1 MVKSSPHKEIDVSW
15 ANLRDPIGSLRKRLS
30 SYADPGYADFFR
42 QTLPKESCEVFGV
55 RAAAI
60 RQTVKEAIAAGG
72 EAFLNGLLFP
82 ARKSSKLDFCEGRI
96 AAAFLIGQLKIDFDR
111 RLDAITA
118 FLPLVDSWCVCDSL
132 CQSIKPKSFEKA
144 DLWDYIGMCL
154 ISEKPY
160 DQRVGVV
167 LTLKNFV
174 DSSYI
179 GETLE
184 RVENLAKRGIKEH
197 TVSMGTAW
205 LLCEA
210 FIKQP
215 DATTRYLERNSL
227 DDATFNRALQKICES
242 FRVDEHTKREIR
254 AMKRVRIKR

>member
-1 MVKSSPHKEIDVSW
+1 MVKSSSHIEIDVSW
-15 ANLRDPIGSLRKRLS
+15 VNLRDPIGSLRKRLR

-55 RAAAI
+55 RVAAI

-72 EAFLNGLLFP
+72 ESFLNGLLFP
-82 ARKSSKLDFCEGRI
+82 TRKTSTLDFCEGRV
-96 AAAFLIGQLKIDFDR
+96 AAAFLIGQLKIDFGK

-132 CQSIKPKSFEKA
+132 CQSIKPKPFEKA
-144 DLWDYIGMCL
+144 DLWNYVGVCL
-154 ISEKPY
+154 ASEKPY

-167 LTLKNFV
+167 LMLKNFV
-174 DSSYI
+174 DSHYI
-179 GETLE
+179 DEVLE
-184 RVENLAKRGIKEH
+184 RVENLAKREIKEH

-215 DATTRYLERNSL
+215 DAAMRYLERNAL

-242 FRVDEHTKREIR
+242 FRVDEPTKREIR
-254 AMKRVRIKR
+254 AMKRVRSKK